1 MRLKIFKP
9 IPILLLAMFL
19 VVSTQTN
26 AAQDKLWNFR
36 LYAAALDSGSSAY
49 TNTTSIGD
57 TTEFINSYSVDM
69 GNGSGIGLSA
79 ERLVLN
85 KRLGLEFGVL
95 FADLDTE
102 LMVDI
107 TGGTSGD
114 RKAVTSVS
122 SAFES
127 LYFSTNYHIF
137 NPEKWYDL
145 YAGASLNLIHYSDS
159 RVTVD
164 GAPGQFNIEDDIGY
178 GLLLGFDAKFG
189 EQQKWRITS
198 GLRYLFTETLFSFNF
213 ETADGGTSVAPV
225 NVEVN
230 PVILQLGLGYSF

>member
-1 MRLKIFKP
+1 MFRPNAIH
-9 IPILLLAMFL
+9 LLAML
-19 VVSTQTN
+19 MVVSTQIN

-36 LYAAALDSGSSAY
+36 LHAAALDSGASAY
-49 TNTTSIGD
+49 TNTTSIG
-57 TTEFINSYSVDM
+57 TGTEFINSYAVDM

-85 KRLGLEFGVL
+85 QRLKLEFGVL

-102 LMVDI
+102 LIVDI

-127 LYFSTNYHIF
+127 LYFGANYHF
-137 NPEKWYDL
+137 FSPEKWYDL
-145 YAGASLNLIHYSDS
+145 YAGASLNFIHYTDS
-159 RVTVD
+159 RVVVD
-164 GAPGQFNIEDDIGY
+164 GAPGQFNIEEDIDY

-198 GLRYLFTETLFSFNF
+198 GLRYLFTETLFSFGF
-213 ETADGGTSVAPV
+213 ETADGGTIVAPV